1 MSRELKA
8 AILYVLAAFGVGFLL
23 GPIREFGLVPM
34 MGRLLALFVELP
46 VMLGFCWWIAP
57 RIIRRC
63 GIPPGE
69 ARLRMGFAALSLLL
83 ALEFFTGVA
92 LRGWDL
98 QEWLAD
104 FATPPGLVTLL
115 AYLIFALLPRWAMPG
130 GR

>member
-8 AILYVLAAFGVGFLL
+8 AILYVLAAFGLGFLL
-23 GPIREFGLVPM
+23 GPIREFLLVPA
-34 MGRLLALFVELP
+34 MGRLAALLVELP

-63 GIPPGE
+63 DVPPGE

-98 QEWLAD
+98 QAWLTD

-115 AYLIFALLPRWAMPG
+115 AYLIFALLPRWARGPA
-130 GR
+130 

>member
-1 MSRELKA
+1 MSRELRA
-8 AILYVLAAFGVGFLL
+8 ALLYVLAAFGVGFLL
-23 GPIREFGLVPM
+23 GPIREFLLVPLV
-34 MGRLLALFVELP
+34 GRLFALFVELP
-46 VMLGFCWWIAP
+46 LLLGFCAWIAP

-63 GIPPGE
+63 GVPAGE

-98 QEWLAD
+98 QAWVAD

-115 AYLIFALLPRWAMPG
+115 AYLVFALLPRWVKSG
-130 GR
+130 GP

>member
-8 AILYVLAAFGVGFLL
+8 AILYVLAAFGLGFLL
-23 GPIREFGLVPM
+23 GPIREFLLVPA
-34 MGRLLALFVELP
+34 MGRLAALLVELP

-63 GIPPGE
+63 GVPPGE

-98 QEWLAD
+98 QAWLTD
-104 FATPPGLVTLL
+104 FARAPGLVTLL
-115 AYLIFALLPRWAMPG
+115 AYLIFALLPRWARGPA
-130 GR
+130 